1 MHPRDDEDTINLG
14 LDDEDEE
21 YWDEEE
27 DAPGPDERDIDLLDG
42 RWEERYYSG
51 QERTRD
57 WGTIGLAVAIV
68 AAASLI
74 LPGLLV
80 FFRGF

>member
-51 QERTRD
+51 QERVRD

-68 AAASLI
+68 AALSLI